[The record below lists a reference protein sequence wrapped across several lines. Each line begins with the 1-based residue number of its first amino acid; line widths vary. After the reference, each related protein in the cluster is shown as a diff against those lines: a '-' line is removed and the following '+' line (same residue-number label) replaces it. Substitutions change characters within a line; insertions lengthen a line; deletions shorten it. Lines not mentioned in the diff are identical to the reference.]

1 MSRMV
6 TGASLQRLSP
16 LLLFVLAGVAAAAI
30 VLAVPLNSYVTGII
44 MQAATYTIAVVG
56 LTVVLG
62 YAGQITLAQAAFFG
76 IGAYC
81 LALGIL
87 DFGLNFWVA
96 LALAVVA
103 SGAFGAALG
112 LTSVRLG
119 GHYLAMITITFQ
131 QIFALVLTN
140 WIDVTRG
147 PDGVSGIPRPRLF
160 GFTFSNNAHY
170 LALCLVV
177 LSLVMLFVWRLR
189 TTRLG
194 RQMAAVRD
202 NELAASVNGINAYYV
217 KVVAFTISSA
227 LAGLGGALFASG
239 FAYISPD
246 QFSLAESIVFLTMAL
261 LGGIKSATGTA
272 LGASLLILLP
282 ESLRFL
288 KEIYLAIYGG
298 AVVLIMIFMPDGIW
312 GYLSLLTG
320 KPATASRSLR
330 AVALHISPGAVKG
343 AVLEVTDLSKHFGG
357 LKALNRINLKVR
369 PNTIHALIGPN
380 GSGKTT
386 CVNVLSGLYTPT
398 SGKVVFEGRDVTALA
413 PHAIASRGIARTFQ
427 NIRLFSSMSCLE
439 NAMMGAQ
446 RPGTD
451 LKADHGD
458 IERRALAA
466 LNFVGL
472 VERADDIVTSLPY
485 GHQRK
490 VEIARA
496 LAANPRLLL
505 LDEPAAGLN
514 STEKQQLVELL
525 RRMKDLG
532 LTILII
538 EHDMSLIEQVADT
551 ITVLNFGE
559 RISDGLPAQVLRDPV
574 VVSAYLG
581 EPRKYV
587 AA

>member
-1 MSRMV
+1 MPRMFPS
-6 TGASLQRLSP
+6 ALRIPPSM
-16 LLLFVLAGVAAAAI
+16 LFIVAGVAAAAI
-30 VLAVPLNSYVTGII
+30 VLAVPFNPYVTGIV
-44 MQAATYTIAVVG
+44 MQAATYTVAVVG

-87 DFGLNFWVA
+87 DLGLNFWVA
-96 LALAVVA
+96 LAFAVAA
-103 SGAFGAALG
+103 SGVAGAGLG

-147 PDGVSGIPRPRLF
+147 PDGVSGIPRPSVF

-170 LALCLVV
+170 LALCLVA
-177 LSLVMLFVWRLR
+177 LSLVLFLVWHLR
-189 TTRLG
+189 GTQLG

-202 NELAASVNGINAYYV
+202 NELAASVTGINAYYV

-227 LAGLGGALFASG
+227 LAGLGGGLFASG

-261 LGGIKSATGTA
+261 LGGVKSAIGTA

-282 ESLRFL
+282 EALRFL
-288 KEIYLAIYGG
+288 KEIYLAIYGA

-312 GYLSLLTG
+312 GYLSLLIR
-320 KPATASRSLR
+320 KPATASRSR
-330 AVALHISPGAVKG
+330 HPGALHMSPSARKG

-357 LKALNRINLKVR
+357 LKALDRVDLTVR
-369 PNTIHALIGPN
+369 SNTIHALIGPN

-386 CVNVLSGLYTPT
+386 CVNVLSGLYKPT

-413 PHAIASRGIARTFQ
+413 PHALASRGIARTFQ

-439 NAMMGAQ
+439 NVMTGAQ
-446 RPGTD
+446 RPGAD
-451 LKADHGD
+451 LNADHGD
-458 IERRALAA
+458 IEARALAA
-466 LNFVGL
+466 LDFVGL
-472 VERADDIVTSLPY
+472 LDRADDIVTGLPY

-490 VEIARA
+490 IEIARA
-496 LAANPRLLL
+496 LAANPQLLL

-538 EHDMSLIEQVADT
+538 EHDMSLIEQVADA
-551 ITVLNFGE
+551 ITVLNFGQ
-559 RISDGLPAQVLRDPV
+559 RISDGRPAQVLRDPA

-581 EPRKYV
+581 EPREYV

>member
-1 MSRMV
+1 MRRMFPSV
-6 TGASLQRLSP
+6 LRVPPS
-16 LLLFVLAGVAAAAI
+16 LLFIAAGVAAAAI
-30 VLAVPLNSYVTGII
+30 VLAVPFNPYVTGII
-44 MQAATYTIAVVG
+44 MQAATYTVAVVG

-87 DFGLNFWVA
+87 DHGLNFWVA
-96 LALAVVA
+96 LAFAVAVA
-103 SGAFGAALG
+103 GVAGAALG

-131 QIFALVLTN
+131 QIFILVLTN

-147 PDGVSGIPRPRLF
+147 PDGVSGIPRPHVF

-177 LSLVMLFVWRLR
+177 LSLVLLFVWRLR
-189 TTRLG
+189 GTRLG

-202 NELAASVNGINAYYV
+202 NELAASVTGINAYYV

-227 LAGLGGALFASG
+227 LAGLGGGLFASG

-261 LGGIKSATGTA
+261 LGGVKSAIGTA

-282 ESLRFL
+282 EALRFL
-288 KEIYLAIYGG
+288 KEIYLAIYGA

-312 GYLSLLTG
+312 GYLSLLKGTQ
-320 KPATASRSLR
+320 ATATRSRR
-330 AVALHISPGAVKG
+330 PGALHISPTARTGAI
-343 AVLEVTDLSKHFGG
+343 LEVTGLSKHFGG
-357 LKALNRINLKVR
+357 LKALDRVDLAVR
-369 PNTIHALIGPN
+369 SNTIHALIGPN

-386 CVNVLSGLYTPT
+386 FVNVLSGLYKPT
-398 SGKVVFEGRDVTALA
+398 SGTVMFESDNVTALA
-413 PHAIASRGIARTFQ
+413 PHALASRGIARTFQ

-439 NAMMGAQ
+439 NVMTGAQ
-446 RPGTD
+446 RPGAD
-451 LKADHGD
+451 LNADHGD
-458 IERRALAA
+458 IEARALAA
-466 LNFVGL
+466 LDFVGL
-472 VERADDIVTSLPY
+472 LDRADDIVTGLPY

-490 VEIARA
+490 IEIARA
-496 LAANPRLLL
+496 LAANPQLLL

-525 RRMKDLG
+525 RRMKTLG

-538 EHDMSLIEQVADT
+538 EHDMSLIEQVADN
-551 ITVLNFGE
+551 ITVLNFGQ
-559 RISDGLPAQVLRDPV
+559 RISDGRPAQVLCDPA

-581 EPRKYV
+581 EPRQHV